1 MKDQLKRF
9 LFQYPRTKKE
19 RVIFC
24 FGMCVVILGPMSFIG
39 DHGFFALERWYLIVL
54 AVAFYSGVIVLTY
67 VLTLPF
73 FDSLRNRIE
82 ARRASKQIKRV

>member
-9 LFQYPRTKKE
+9 LFKYPRTKKE

-24 FGMCVVILGPMSFIG
+24 FGMCVAILGPMAFIG
-39 DHGFFALERWYLIVL
+39 DHGLFALGRWYLIVL

-82 ARRASKQIKRV
+82 ARRASKRINRV